1 MQSPDIIFL
10 NGTSSSGKTTLAKAL
25 QNQLE
30 TVYLHVALDAF
41 GSMFPESKLGNRELC
56 SSAEPKLREGFY
68 RSVAALVNCGNQV
81 IVDTVAYE
89 RCARIFKPLFESFT
103 VIYVAVK
110 CPIAEL
116 KRRELSRGDRRI
128 GLAHS
133 QFSEIYNFLRYDIE
147 LDTHQQNAE
156 VCAALIKQFI
166 AS

>member
-1 MQSPDIIFL
+1 MQRPDIIFL

-41 GSMFPESKLGNRELC
+41 GSMFPESKLGNPELC
-56 SSAEPKLREGFY
+56 SAAEPKLFAGFY
-68 RSVAALVNCGNQV
+68 HSVATLVDCGNQV
-81 IVDTVAYE
+81 IVDTVAHE
-89 RCARIFKPLFESFT
+89 RCAQIFKPLFESFS

-110 CPIAEL
+110 CPVEEL
-116 KRRELSRGDRRI
+116 ARRELTRGDRRI

-133 QFSEIYNFLRYDIE
+133 QFAEMHNFLRYDIE
-147 LDTHQQNAE
+147 IDTHEQNAE

-166 AS
+166 TS